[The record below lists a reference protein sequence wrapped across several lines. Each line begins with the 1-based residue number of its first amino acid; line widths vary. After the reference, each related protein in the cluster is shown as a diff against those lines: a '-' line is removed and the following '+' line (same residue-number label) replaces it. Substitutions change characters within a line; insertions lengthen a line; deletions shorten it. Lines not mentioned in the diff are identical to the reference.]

1 MTYEQRIAIITRW
14 FRDDITSRFNMPSGI
29 DPKIAMSDVI
39 EAINS
44 QIPSH
49 LDAERIGNLLA
60 SITKEIA
67 RSAKSRTLPT
77 ARDFV
82 EATLQAS
89 SAYRLPTP
97 SPTSNPTQID
107 PLRLAAS
114 RIKNRESVAEDW
126 LKGKR
131 RAALIGSGLV
141 TDADLEPYDLYIAAH
156 TQ

>member
-14 FRDDITSRFNMPSGI
+14 FRDDIASRFNMPSGI
-29 DPKIAMSDVI
+29 DPKIAMNDVI

-49 LDAERIGNLLA
+49 LNAEQIGNLLA
-60 SITKEIA
+60 TTAKEIA
-67 RSAKSRTLPT
+67 RSARSRTLPP

-89 SAYRLPTP
+89 SAFRLPTP
-97 SPTSNPTQID
+97 SPTSTPPQID
-107 PLRLAAS
+107 PLRLAAG
-114 RIKNRESVAEDW
+114 RIKRGEAVGEDW
-126 LKGKR
+126 LKGNR
-131 RAALIGSGLV
+131 RKALLSNGLV
-141 TDADLEPYDLYIAAH
+141 TEADLHPYDLYMAAH